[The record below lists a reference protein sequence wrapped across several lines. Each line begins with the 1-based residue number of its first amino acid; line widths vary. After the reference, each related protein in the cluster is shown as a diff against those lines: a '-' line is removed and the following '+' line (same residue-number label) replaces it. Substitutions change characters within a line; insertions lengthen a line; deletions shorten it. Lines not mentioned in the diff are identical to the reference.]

1 MSRPVLR
8 IEFLALGLAQI
19 SPTIA
24 QAEQPPADQASA
36 QAAYEAGDFAMARRI
51 LEALVAASPQ
61 DPDLLRRL
69 AAAQAAAG
77 DLAAAQ
83 GSIDTAESLA
93 PGDPDI
99 QLARANILLWRGN
112 LPAARASADELAWRR
127 PDYPGL
133 SELDAAVGAAER
145 ARRLRLQSVAAGASL
160 SQARFASGGETTW
173 SVQQAAVVLGWDEG
187 KRASLEIE
195 REDRGAVDTRLSGR
209 IDWVAGDHALYLS
222 ASATPAA
229 DFREDWSLGGGG
241 EVKLSERTRLL
252 AGLRYAA
259 YSGKD
264 VGILRLGVRRQLS
277 EAVSLTGE
285 AIQLFGSGA
294 DYRVGGTVRADYQP
308 SEGPSLFL
316 IAASYPDTEVDGTRQ
331 LRSAAIGTAIPLGS
345 GLSLRLTGEYENR
358 NDSSERTSVNAGISW
373 SLGR

>member
-1 MSRPVLR
+1 MSRSVFR
-8 IEFLALGLAQI
+8 FAILALGLAQT
-19 SPTIA
+19 SAAIA
-24 QAEQPPADQASA
+24 QAEQPPADRTSA
-36 QAAYEAGDFAMARRI
+36 QVAYEAGDFAMARRI

-69 AAAQAAAG
+69 AAAQAADG
-77 DLAAAQ
+77 DLTAAQ
-83 GSIDTAESLA
+83 KSIDAALSLA

-112 LPAARASADELAWRR
+112 FPEARASAAELARQR

-133 SELDAAVGAAER
+133 SDLDAAVGTAER
-145 ARRLRLQSVAAGASL
+145 AARLRLQSAAVGASL
-160 SQARFASGGETTW
+160 SQARFASGGETAW

-187 KRASLEIE
+187 KRASFEIE

-209 IDWVAGDHALYLS
+209 IDWPADDHALYLS

-241 EVKLSERTRLL
+241 EVRISERTRLL

-259 YSGKD
+259 YSGDD

-277 EAVSLTGE
+277 DAVNLTGE
-285 AIQLFGSGA
+285 AVQLFGGGA
-294 DYRVGGTVRADYQP
+294 DYRVGGSVRADYVP
-308 SEGPSLFL
+308 SEGASLFAV
-316 IAASYPDTEVDGTRQ
+316 AASYPDTEVDGTRQ
-331 LRSAAIGTAIPLGS
+331 LHSAAIGTAIPLGS
-345 GLSLRLTGEYENR
+345 GLSLRFTGEYENR
-358 NDSSERTSVNAGISW
+358 KDSYERTSVNVGISW
-373 SLGR
+373 SLGG